1 MPMQRK
7 FRKAADLWYLV
18 DAMTV
23 MQPKMRRRVAKD
35 ALRVGLCGIGR
46 AGLNMARDHLASSP
60 QFKIVAGFD
69 ILQDRAVQLASLC
82 GCEVHTSF
90 QQLLADPRIELVI
103 IATRSNEHLPMTLE
117 ALRAGKDV
125 LVEKPMALDVAGADA
140 MIAAAKKLGRRL
152 FVRHNRRFDVPFQ
165 TALEVLKSGKIGKLF
180 SVQLRQGGYQHRAD
194 WQTLKKFGGGQ
205 LLNWGPHLIDW
216 ALQLVGPKAIDVWTD
231 LKRIAAGGDAEDHVK
246 LMIRGQGGIVAD
258 IEISGGAAITQPPWL
273 LLGDRGAFM
282 IDSHHQCHLRYFE
295 ARKVRRL
302 KASDVTPQGRSD
314 PLAGLRRDIPW
325 VEETW
330 TITPAKSATFW
341 VELFKSIRRG
351 TPFPVTLAEAR
362 ETMRVISMAKKQTGF

>member
-1 MPMQRK
+1 
-7 FRKAADLWYLV
+7 
-18 DAMTV
+18 
-23 MQPKMRRRVAKD
+23 MQPKMRRRVIKD

-46 AGLNMARDHLASSP
+46 AGLNMARDHLAVLP

-90 QQLLADPRIELVI
+90 QQLLADDRIELVI
-103 IATRSNEHLPMTLE
+103 IATRSNEHVPMTLQ

-125 LVEKPMALDVAGADA
+125 LVEKPMALDVAGADEI
-140 MIAAAKKLGRRL
+140 IAAARKLGRRL

-216 ALQLVGPKAIDVWTD
+216 ALQLVGPKAIDVWAD
-231 LKRIAAGGDAEDHVK
+231 LKRIAAAGDAEDHVK

-258 IEISGGAAITQPPWL
+258 IEISGGAAMTQPPWL

-282 IDSHHQCHLRYFE
+282 IDSQHRCRLRYFE

-302 KASDVTPQGRSD
+302 KASDVTPKGRSD
-314 PLAGLRRDIPW
+314 PLSGLRGEIPW
-325 VEETW
+325 VEEEW

-351 TPFPVTLAEAR
+351 SPFPVTLAEAR
-362 ETMRVISMAKKQTGF
+362 ETMRVISMAKKQTGY